1 KRILKKQ
8 TKTRQKTTKPNT
20 EWKRSEKTKSFEVE
34 SQKSKPGNIKVNPR
48 KVKVNPGNDAAPI
61 VTNEALEMPPIGST
75 YEVGGPSSVTPF
87 PLFYLHGHEI
97 ARLDDNTELLLGNV
111 QYLEQCEKKHKTD
124 MEASS
129 SEIRK
134 VKKRMDEMGQDL
146 GDEMQFSN
154 LVELGTMKLSIGTSV
169 DYFTGASH
177 SIIPVLIN
185 KKVKHAENEKN

>member
-1 KRILKKQ
+1 MFKSQVLRGPEEELEAKAENDVPPLATPPVGSPITPPLLSESSS
-8 TKTRQKTTKPNT
+8 NT
-20 EWKRSEKTKSFEVE
+20 E
-34 SQKSKPGNIKVNPR
+34 
-48 KVKVNPGNDAAPI
+48 DAAPI

-87 PLFYLHGHEI
+87 PPFYLHGHEI

-185 KKVKHAENEKN
+185 KKVKHA